1 MKPIWIVDDDPSIR
15 FVLEKALG
23 REGWPI
29 RSFTQARDA
38 LAALAQ
44 ADLADPERQPP
55 QVHQVPVGGVAVD
68 CAVLAHRRD
77 DDAVGQGQRAQGQRR
92 EQLRHRRFTPPR

>member
-29 RSFTQARDA
+29 RSFTQARDVLKA
-38 LAALAQ
+38 LADIDNSDAARMQ
-44 ADLADPERQPP
+44 P
-55 QVHQVPVGGVAVD
+55 QVLVSDIRMPGGSGPRCLEQV
-68 CAVLAHRRD
+68 
-77 DDAVGQGQRAQGQRR
+77 RAQQPG
-92 EQLRHRRFTPPR
+92 LP